1 MKKERF
7 NLRMIRIQRTA
18 NNENIRLTMTT
29 DFFSRISNG
38 AQVAANNSNHVTGL
52 PVFGGKYTKVEDSVK
67 LMKDGVLCSDSM
79 IRKPVA
85 ACVIETQAIDR
96 YGSPFIRKDVRVYL
110 QNPNGS
116 VDGTFVSLRLNPK
129 SPLQSGQ
136 WLNIDT
142 LKSYQCERSG
152 VIQTELYA
160 DGDATDTL
168 PDTSILNAI
177 GIVDNVEKKSKQD
190 AKTTLPEK
198 KTIES
203 PIIKTNLS
211 DKSKKWLFIYGV
223 WALLNL
229 IFIFIMGESYNSDSW
244 FFPFDG
250 WDLQYYDFSEFLVY
264 VILLPFGI
272 WGGMWLHKKNQ
283 QNEK

>member
-1 MKKERF
+1 
-7 NLRMIRIQRTA
+7 
-18 NNENIRLTMTT
+18 MTT
-29 DFFSRISNG
+29 DFFSRISSG

-52 PVFGGKYTKVEDSVK
+52 PVFGGKYTKLEDSVK

-79 IRKPVA
+79 VRKPVA
-85 ACVIETQAIDR
+85 ACVIETQAVDR

-229 IFIFIMGESYNSDSW
+229 IFIFIKCNNYASNY
-244 FFPFDG
+244 FFPFDD
-250 WDLQYYDFSEFLVY
+250 WDLEYYDFSEFLVY
-264 VILLPFGI
+264 VILLPFVI

-283 QNEK
+283 QKHPNEK